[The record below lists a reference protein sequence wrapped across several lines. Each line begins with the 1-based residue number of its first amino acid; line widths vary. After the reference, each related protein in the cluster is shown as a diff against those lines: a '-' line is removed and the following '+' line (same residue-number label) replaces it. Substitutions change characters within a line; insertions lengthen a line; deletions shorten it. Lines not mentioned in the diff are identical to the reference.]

1 MKKITASP
9 KGFSLVECVV
19 AVGIVC
25 VSILPMLGLLPAGLN
40 NTRNASV
47 QTGAMNLIT
56 AIAADLRTAS
66 VDISPRFAISK
77 VATGSQTVYFD
88 DSGAVTTSQANS
100 RYKADIQM
108 IPISS
113 TKALSRVTVVW
124 PPQASVKNALGSVD
138 VVVSL

>member
-1 MKKITASP
+1 MKKISASP

-25 VSILPMLGLLPAGLN
+25 VSILPMLGLLPSGLN

-56 AIAADLRTAS
+56 AIAADLRTTN
-66 VDISPRFAISK
+66 VGISPRFAINKS
-77 VATGSQTVYFD
+77 ATGSQTFYFD
-88 DSGAVTTSQANS
+88 DAGAITSALANS

-113 TKALSRVTVVW
+113 TKALSRVTLVW
-124 PPQASVKNALGSVD
+124 PPQATVQNSLGSVD